1 MGKFKTF
8 TGIVLRHIKL
18 DEAEK
23 LFIIITPTGKVKTI
37 AKGVRKIT
45 SKNAGHLELFT
56 HAHIQTVEGNSGR
69 YIVTNSVSIDRF
81 DVLAQ
86 HIEKYAI
93 AMFACEV
100 VDKFSQE
107 NDDTAYHKLLYILNH
122 LRNSSYSNN
131 DILFVLV
138 QLSMIIGIY
147 PSLELC
153 AMCGNDN
160 TPNDTCYSYDNGGI
174 ICQECRDDNAISLS
188 LYLVKILRNAYR
200 HHTGVMPYVISKEY
214 IKFASDIIYQQMV
227 FNSHEQLKTWKM
239 IQDIVL
245 K

>member
-8 TGIVLRHIKL
+8 TGIVLRHVKY

-23 LFIIITPTGKVKTI
+23 LFIIITPTGKVKAF
-37 AKGVRKIT
+37 AKGVRKVT

-69 YIVTNSVSIDRF
+69 YIITNSVSIDRF
-81 DVLAQ
+81 DILAQ
-86 HIEKYAI
+86 HIEKYAM

-107 NDDTAYHKLLYILNH
+107 NDDTAYHKLLYILTS

-131 DILFVLV
+131 DILFVLT
-138 QLSMIIGIY
+138 QLSISIGIY

-153 AMCGNDN
+153 AICGKDN
-160 TPNDTCYSYDNGGI
+160 TPDDIRYSYDNGGV
-174 ICQECRDDNAISLS
+174 ICQDCYDDNAINLS
-188 LYLVKILRNAYR
+188 LYTVKVLRNAYR
-200 HHTGVMPYVISKEY
+200 YHSGAMPYTISKEHVRST
-214 IKFASDIIYQQMV
+214 AHIIYQQIV
-227 FNSHEQLKTWKM
+227 FNSHEKLKTWRM
-239 IQDIVL
+239 VEDIVL